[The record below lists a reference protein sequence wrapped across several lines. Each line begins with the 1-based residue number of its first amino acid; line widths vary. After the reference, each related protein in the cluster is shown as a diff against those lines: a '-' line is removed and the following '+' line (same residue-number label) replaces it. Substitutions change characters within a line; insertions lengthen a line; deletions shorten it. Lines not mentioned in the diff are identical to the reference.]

1 MFSSAHLPWCPL
13 TLEIQISCQCERDR
27 YLVSAALA
35 GAGSIVGYIFAKIIG
50 SIAGEGDSIHLFFDG
65 GQSLISAI
73 IAVIALRPT
82 SNESSVRRIGAYSQ
96 AFLLAMAAVLIWVDA
111 SHHNDV
117 PRSGVQM
124 IVLGIASS
132 AVAIIRFI
140 VVHSEWKTITG
151 KGEVL
156 HVGID
161 VATSFCVLL
170 AGIAVLLG
178 APAWDKIAAMWFIAP
193 IALLNSGYILWHAR
207 FGEIHSHHGHD
218 HHHH

>member
-1 MFSSAHLPWCPL
+1 MFSSAHLPWCSL
-13 TLEIQISCQCERDR
+13 TLEIQTSCQCERDR

-35 GAGSIVGYIFAKIIG
+35 GVGSIVGYTFAKIIG

-73 IAVIALRPT
+73 IVMIALLPT
-82 SNESSVRRIGAYSQ
+82 TNESRIRRIGAYSQ
-96 AFLLAMAAVLIWVDA
+96 ALMLAMAAMLIWVDA
-111 SHHNDV
+111 STHNDV
-117 PRSGVQM
+117 PRSGLQM
-124 IVLGIASS
+124 VLLGLAST
-132 AVAIIRFI
+132 AVAFIRFI

-151 KGEVL
+151 KGEIL
-156 HVGID
+156 HVAID
-161 VATSFCVLL
+161 VATSVGVSL
-170 AGIAVLLG
+170 AGIAVLCG

-207 FGEIHSHHGHD
+207 FGHTHSHHSHD